1 LYTEH
6 EYRPSRLSLTT
17 VAVIAV
23 IIVAGIVGNIY
34 TYQLF
39 SSRAKQLENRVATLQ
54 TQINALTEALGSYNQ
69 TALGNVSLSE
79 LYESVTDSVVL
90 IRGYVVETTLLGET
104 ISEVSGSGFIYN
116 FSGQMV
122 VNTNFHVVQNAS
134 YLTVTFR
141 NGHSYPADVLGSD
154 PYADLAMLSADA
166 PQEEFQPLLVVS
178 SSLLQVG
185 DLVIAVGN
193 PYGLTGTMTTGIVS
207 QLGRTITDP
216 VTSGYPIAEVIQI
229 STPINPGNS
238 GGPLLNSRGQVV
250 GITTAVVT
258 DSQGIGFAVPSNT
271 ILREIAWLVN
281 GDSYPHPWVG
291 VTGMD
296 MSYEIAQAMNTNTT
310 FGWLIVGVLQGSPA
324 EAAGLKGATH
334 NVDIYGQ
341 TTAVGGDIILAI
353 NGTETISGDGV
364 SNYLEEYTFPGQTVV
379 LSLERNGHETTV
391 LLDLGTRPQLG

>member
-1 LYTEH
+1 LYNEH
-6 EYRPSRLSLTT
+6 DYRPSRFSLTT

-23 IIVAGIVGNIY
+23 IVVAGILGNIY
-34 TYQLF
+34 TYQVF

-54 TQINALTEALGSYNQ
+54 TQINAFTEALGSYNQ

-79 LYESVTDSVVL
+79 LYESVKDSVVL
-90 IRGYVVETTLLGET
+90 IRGYVAETTLLGEE

-122 VNTNFHVVQNAS
+122 VNTNFHVVQNATG
-134 YLTVTFR
+134 LTVTFR
-141 NGHSYPADVLGSD
+141 NGHSYLANVLGSD
-154 PYADLAMLSADA
+154 PYADLAILSANA
-166 PQEEFQPLLVVS
+166 PQEEFKSLPVVS
-178 SSLLQVG
+178 SSLLQAG

-216 VTSGYPIAEVIQI
+216 LTSGYPVAEVIQI

-291 VTGMD
+291 VMGMD
-296 MSYEIAQAMNTNTT
+296 MSYEIAHAMNTNTT
-310 FGWLIVGVLQGSPA
+310 SGWLIVGVLEGSPA
-324 EAAGLKGATH
+324 EAAGLRGKTH
-334 NVDIYGQ
+334 EVEIYGQ
-341 TTAVGGDIILAI
+341 TAAVGGDIILAI
-353 NGTETISGDGV
+353 NGTEMISGDGV
-364 SNYLEEYTFPGQTVV
+364 SNYLEEYTFPGQTIV
-379 LSLERNGHETTV
+379 LTLERDAYKTTV
-391 LLDLGTRPQLG
+391 LLELGTRP